1 MIIPYSE
8 PVFKKPFPGVFGV
21 MLIGKTHQNRDE
33 RVIIIKQQ
41 TSFLIRPARIYFDE
55 LLGEAHRD
63 IPLVWCKYIGS
74 NSPSPFNPSQ
84 PKIRTPVRFVMTNCS
99 FRKLRNMRLTWTT
112 VNPRASPISACVIG
126 N

>member
-41 TSFLIRPARIYFDE
+41 TSFLIRRARIYSDE
-55 LLGEAHRD
+55 LLGEAHGD
-63 IPLVWCKYIGS
+63 VPLVWCKYMGS
-74 NSPSPFNPSQ
+74 NSPSAFNPSQ
-84 PKIRTPVRFVMTNCS
+84 AKIRTPARSEMTSCS
-99 FRKLRNMRLTWTT
+99 SRKLRSMRLT
-112 VNPRASPISACVIG
+112 
-126 N
+126 